1 MRVWTPQDLALGR
14 CGVTSEPI
22 LFQRADGYQIL
33 EALDHAAELAET
45 VRSYSTQIEI
55 EDAYGLVRD
64 QIFPDL
70 PDL

>member
-1 MRVWTPQDLALGR
+1 M
-14 CGVTSEPI
+14 TSEPI
-22 LFQRADGYQIL
+22 RLQRADGYQIL

-45 VRSYSTQIEI
+45 VRSYATQVEI
-55 EDAYGLVRD
+55 EDAYGIVRD

>member
-1 MRVWTPQDLALGR
+1 
-14 CGVTSEPI
+14 VTSEPI
-22 LFQRADGYQIL
+22 RLHRADGYQIL

-45 VRSYSTQIEI
+45 VRSYATQVEI
-55 EDAYGLVRD
+55 EDTYGLVRD

>member
-1 MRVWTPQDLALGR
+1 
-14 CGVTSEPI
+14 VTSEPI
-22 LFQRADGYQIL
+22 RLDRTDGYQIL

-45 VRSYSTQIEI
+45 VRSYATQVEI